1 MKKIGTH
8 KNNDEKQLEDFLV
21 KITKWDKGNILYEP
35 IGGGIT
41 NINWHVLNKD
51 ENKEY
56 FIKVPGLG
64 TEIFIDRKA
73 SLEANSL
80 AAKIGLGPKVYD
92 YLSEYGVEIYD
103 FLNDHITCTNSSF
116 ESLETTKKVLD
127 GYKRFHSA
135 GKLSIVKSGID
146 LVEDH
151 FQQLNE
157 FKCETPDDFEFLK
170 YNFYIAKEK
179 LLKAGLDLVPCF
191 HDPIAG
197 NFLFSKLGELKMVDF
212 EYSFQGDRYYD
223 LAVFFGEMF
232 FTDEIED
239 ELLNQYFGESNDIIK
254 SKIYIYKAIADIK
267 WASWAFIQDKLST
280 LDFDFYKYGALK
292 FLRARDFI
300 INNNWSKSLG
310 RIK

>member
-1 MKKIGTH
+1 MKNIGTH
-8 KNNDEKQLEDFLV
+8 NNDDEKQLEDYLV
-21 KITKWDKGNILYEP
+21 KITKWDKENILYEP

-41 NINWHVLNKD
+41 NINWRILNKD

-56 FIKVPGLG
+56 FIKVPGIG

-73 SLEANSL
+73 SFEANSL
-80 AAKIGLGPKVYD
+80 AAKIGLGPSVYD
-92 YLSEYGVEIYD
+92 YLSEFGVEIYD
-103 FLNDHITCTNSSF
+103 FLNDHSTCTNSSF

-135 GKLSIVKSGID
+135 GKLSVVKSGID

-151 FQQLNE
+151 FQQLSE
-157 FKCETPDDFEFLK
+157 FKCDIPEDFDFLK

-197 NFLFSKLGELKMVDF
+197 NFLFSKSGELKMVDF

-239 ELLNQYFGESNDIIK
+239 ELLNQYFGESDEIIK

>member
-1 MKKIGTH
+1 MKNIGTH
-8 KNNDEKQLEDFLV
+8 NNDDEKQLEDYLV
-21 KITKWDKGNILYEP
+21 KITKWDKENILYEP

-41 NINWHVLNKD
+41 NINWRILNKD

-56 FIKVPGLG
+56 FIKVPGIG

-80 AAKIGLGPKVYD
+80 AAKIGLGPMVYD
-92 YLSEYGVEIYD
+92 YLSEFGVEIYD
-103 FLNDHITCTNSSF
+103 FLNDHSTCTNSSF

-135 GKLSIVKSGID
+135 GKLSVVKSGID

-151 FQQLNE
+151 FQQLSE
-157 FKCETPDDFEFLK
+157 FKCDIPEDFDFLK

-197 NFLFSKLGELKMVDF
+197 NFLFSKSGELKMVDF

-239 ELLNQYFGESNDIIK
+239 ELLNQYFGESDEIIK

-267 WASWAFIQDKLST
+267 WASWAFIQDKVST

-292 FLRARDFI
+292 FLRARNFI

>member
-1 MKKIGTH
+1 MKNIGTH
-8 KNNDEKQLEDFLV
+8 NNDDEKQLEDYLV
-21 KITKWDKGNILYEP
+21 KITKWDKENILYEP

-41 NINWHVLNKD
+41 NINWRILNKD

-56 FIKVPGLG
+56 FIKVPGIG

-73 SLEANSL
+73 SFEANSL
-80 AAKIGLGPKVYD
+80 AAKIGLGPSVYD
-92 YLSEYGVEIYD
+92 YLSEFGVEIYD
-103 FLNDHITCTNSSF
+103 FLNDHSTCTNSSF

-135 GKLSIVKSGID
+135 GKLSVVKSGID

-151 FQQLNE
+151 FQQLSE
-157 FKCETPDDFEFLK
+157 FKCDIPEDFDFLK

-197 NFLFSKLGELKMVDF
+197 NFLFSKSGELKMVDF

-239 ELLNQYFGESNDIIK
+239 ELLNQYFGESDEIIK

-267 WASWAFIQDKLST
+267 WASWAFIQDKVST

>member
-1 MKKIGTH
+1 M
-8 KNNDEKQLEDFLV
+8 
-21 KITKWDKGNILYEP
+21 
-35 IGGGIT
+35 
-41 NINWHVLNKD
+41 
-51 ENKEY
+51 
-56 FIKVPGLG
+56 
-64 TEIFIDRKA
+64 
-73 SLEANSL
+73 
-80 AAKIGLGPKVYD
+80 
-92 YLSEYGVEIYD
+92 
-103 FLNDHITCTNSSF
+103 
-116 ESLETTKKVLD
+116 
-127 GYKRFHSA
+127 
-135 GKLSIVKSGID
+135 
-146 LVEDH
+146 
-151 FQQLNE
+151 
-157 FKCETPDDFEFLK
+157 K

-197 NFLFSKLGELKMVDF
+197 NFLFSKSGELKMVDF

-239 ELLNQYFGESNDIIK
+239 ELLNQYFGESDEIIK